1 MYRFRVGQS
10 SASITK
16 RVNLKKSRSP
26 LLSNSNS
33 VRYEKMSAQTV
44 GGVPVLILKEGTG
57 RSTGKEAQR
66 NNITAAKVVAETVRT
81 TLGPRGMDKMLVST
95 IGDVTITN
103 DGATIMKELDVQHPA
118 AKMLVE
124 VSKTQD
130 DEVGDGTTTAVLLS
144 GELLERAEKLLDK
157 DVHPTVIVDG
167 YKKAAEKAIEILDKL
182 SMPVAEKDDATLRHV
197 AMTSMYSKGIVVAKE
212 HFADIAVKAVKQVSE
227 KVDGK
232 IKADIDLVKIVKKHG
247 KGLEETELVRG
258 IVIDK
263 EISHAQMPK
272 RIEAAKI
279 ALLNA
284 KLENEKTEFDAKIN
298 INNPDQ
304 MHLFIEEEEKMLKD
318 MVSQIE
324 KTGANVLFSEKGIDD
339 VALHFLS
346 KAGIAAIKNVSS
358 GDLEKLSK
366 ATGGRIVSS
375 VKELTKDALGEAKLI
390 EEVKIGDDKLVY
402 VRDAKNPKAVTIV
415 VRGGTEHVVDEA
427 DRSLH
432 DALCVVRNA
441 LEDGKI
447 LAGGGAPEAEL
458 SKRLRDYAV
467 KVGGR
472 EQLAIEAFAESLEIV
487 PTTLAENAGLDPID
501 VLVELRSKHERA
513 GSPWFGIDVYTGKTA
528 DMWKLNI
535 VEPLRV
541 KKQVVRSA
549 TEAVTMLLRVD
560 DVIASKGVDK
570 GAGGGKDFKP
580 PGGDEEF

>member
-1 MYRFRVGQS
+1 
-10 SASITK
+10 
-16 RVNLKKSRSP
+16 
-26 LLSNSNS
+26 
-33 VRYEKMSAQTV
+33 MSAQGA
-44 GGVPVLILKEGTG
+44 GGVPILILKEGTG
-57 RSTGKEAQR
+57 RTTGKEAQR
-66 NNITAAKVVAETVRT
+66 NNITAAKIVAETVRT

-103 DGATIMKELDVQHPA
+103 DGAAIMKELDVQHPA

-130 DEVGDGTTTAVLLS
+130 NEVGDGTTTAVLLS
-144 GELLERAEKLLDK
+144 GELLEKAEKLLDK

-182 SMPVAEKDDATLRHV
+182 GISVLEKDDATLRHV

-212 HFADIAVKAVKQVSE
+212 KFADIAVKAVKQVAE

-247 KGLEETELVRG
+247 KGLEETELVKG
-258 IVIDK
+258 IVVDK
-263 EISHAQMPK
+263 ELAHAQMPK
-272 RIEAAKI
+272 TVENAKI

-284 KLENEKTEFDAKIN
+284 KLEIEKTEFDAKIN

-304 MHLFIEEEEKMLKD
+304 MRLFIEEEEKMLSD
-318 MVSQIE
+318 MVSTIE
-324 KTGANVLFSEKGIDD
+324 KTGATVLFSEKGIDD
-339 VALHFLS
+339 LALHYLA
-346 KAGIAAIKNVSS
+346 KKGIAAVKNVSS

-366 ATGGRIVSS
+366 ATGGRIVAS
-375 VKELTKDALGEAKLI
+375 VKDLAKDALGEAKLV

-415 VRGGTEHVVDEA
+415 IRGGTEHVVDEA

-432 DALCVVRNA
+432 DALSVVRNA

-447 LAGGGAPEAEL
+447 VAGGGAPEAEL
-458 SKRLRDYAV
+458 AKRLREYAV

-472 EQLAIEAFAESLEIV
+472 EQLAIEAFAEALEAV

-501 VLVELRSKHERA
+501 VLVELRSKHERQ
-513 GSPWFGIDVYTGKTA
+513 GNPWFGIDVYSGQVK
-528 DMWKLNI
+528 DMRKLN
-535 VEPLRV
+535 VLEPVRV
-541 KKQVVRSA
+541 KQQIVKSA
-549 TEAVTMLLRVD
+549 SEAASMILRID
-560 DVIASKGVDK
+560 DVIASKGIEK
-570 GAGGGKDFKP
+570 GGAGGGGKDFKP